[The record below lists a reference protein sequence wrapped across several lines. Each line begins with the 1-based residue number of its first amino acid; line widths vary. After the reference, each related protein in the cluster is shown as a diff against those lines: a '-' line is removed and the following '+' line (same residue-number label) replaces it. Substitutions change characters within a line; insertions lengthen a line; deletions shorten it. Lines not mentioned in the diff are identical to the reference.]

1 MKPSNGFSSPLVLC
15 SKLKAFSAHYFSSN
29 LHKPSFNSILT
40 YSMKMIGVEQE
51 STEAHKLPSTSG
63 QPSLDVRS
71 PLTEAAAKLLY
82 KRMRV
87 RLIY

>member
-1 MKPSNGFSSPLVLC
+1 
-15 SKLKAFSAHYFSSN
+15 
-29 LHKPSFNSILT
+29 
-40 YSMKMIGVEQE
+40 MIGVEHE

-71 PLTEAAAKLLY
+71 PLSEAAAKLLY

-87 RLIY
+87 RKEHPPYIFRLEMQIGAQ